1 MKRNYARFYTL
12 LSRMPTP
19 DKEELKIEL
28 VQQYT
33 NGRTTSLKELT
44 DKEYDA
50 MCDGMQG
57 QVGGYKA
64 REIAR
69 EELRRKRS
77 VALHLLQKNG
87 IDTTDWNC
95 VNAYCKNPRI
105 SGKEFG
111 KLTVEELELLCIKL
125 RLIMRKDNKNKDYS
139 QLN

>member
-19 DKEELKIEL
+19 DKEELKVEL
-28 VQQYT
+28 VKQYT

-77 VALHLLQKNG
+77 AALHLLQKNG

-125 RLIMRKDNKNKDYS
+125 RLIMRKDDKNKDYS

>member
-1 MKRNYARFYTL
+1 MKRNYTRFYTL

-19 DKEELKIEL
+19 DKEELKVEL
-28 VQQYT
+28 VKQYT

-77 VALHLLQKNG
+77 AALHLLQKNG

-125 RLIMRKDNKNKDYS
+125 RLIMRKDDKNKDYS

>member
-12 LSRMPTP
+12 ISRMPTP

-57 QVGGYKA
+57 QIWGYKA

>member
-1 MKRNYARFYTL
+1 
-12 LSRMPTP
+12 
-19 DKEELKIEL
+19 
-28 VQQYT
+28 
-33 NGRTTSLKELT
+33 
-44 DKEYDA
+44 

-57 QVGGYKA
+57 QIWGYKA